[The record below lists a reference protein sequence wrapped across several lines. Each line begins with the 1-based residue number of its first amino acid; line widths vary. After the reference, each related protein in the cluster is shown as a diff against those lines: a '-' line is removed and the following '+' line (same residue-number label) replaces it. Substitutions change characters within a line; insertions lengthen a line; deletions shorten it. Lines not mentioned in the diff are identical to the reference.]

1 MSALPPKADM
11 FSVEINVRF
20 VPEADIQVL
29 GPDSC
34 STLLSSIEIIREFQK
49 GAGYDEARA
58 PVHAKDGRK
67 RKGPAELPAFSVKSG
82 S

>member
-1 MSALPPKADM
+1 
-11 FSVEINVRF
+11 

-58 PVHAKDGRK
+58 PVHAKDGRE

>member
-1 MSALPPKADM
+1 
-11 FSVEINVRF
+11 
-20 VPEADIQVL
+20 VPEEDIQVL

-58 PVHAKDGRK
+58 PVHAKDGCE
-67 RKGPAELPAFSVKSG
+67 RKGP
-82 S
+82 